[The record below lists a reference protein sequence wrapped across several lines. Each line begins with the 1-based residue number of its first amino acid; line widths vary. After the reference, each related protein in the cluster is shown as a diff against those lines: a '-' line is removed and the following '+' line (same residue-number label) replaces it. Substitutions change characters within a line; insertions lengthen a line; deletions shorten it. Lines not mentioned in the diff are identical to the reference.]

1 MGESG
6 ASSMRWPPG
15 ASSGSDRKLKSANA
29 HDRGNRVT
37 WRLPRACR
45 SRRGGVDQEPVEQL
59 GGRPTRGREH
69 RFKVVRVVAV
79 EAEQGVQVHG
89 AAGLELGDLGK
100 AEWGLGASVLAGAAG
115 QLAFD
120 RVDGSAPELGTKAF
134 QATRAGWS

>member
-1 MGESG
+1 
-6 ASSMRWPPG
+6 MRM
-15 ASSGSDRKLKSANA
+15 N
-29 HDRGNRVT
+29 RGNRVA

-45 SRRGGVDQEPVEQL
+45 PRRGGVDQEPVEQL

-69 RFKVVRVVAV
+69 RFRVVRVVAV

-100 AEWGLGASVLAGAAG
+100 AELGRGAAVLAGAAG

-120 RVDGSAPELGTKAF
+120 CVEVRVQSLETKAF
-134 QATRAGWS
+134 QATCAGWS